1 MYMNIGRGCV
11 IAGMLMILHAGLG
24 SAHHRANLRL
34 SEQPYDG
41 NITVV
46 MLIFSH
52 MTLCFVYLPN
62 FYQVYQFGNRSI
74 FLLTSYVN

>member
-41 NITVV
+41 NATVF

-52 MTLCFVYLPN
+52 MISCFVVCGDGLGPSKSHSST
-62 FYQVYQFGNRSI
+62 QSM
-74 FLLTSYVN
+74 

>member
-41 NITVV
+41 NITIVIF
-46 MLIFSH
+46 IFSH
-52 MTLCFVYLPN
+52 MISCFI
-62 FYQVYQFGNRSI
+62 YQTFTKFINLETDLFFFSHPM
-74 FLLTSYVN
+74 